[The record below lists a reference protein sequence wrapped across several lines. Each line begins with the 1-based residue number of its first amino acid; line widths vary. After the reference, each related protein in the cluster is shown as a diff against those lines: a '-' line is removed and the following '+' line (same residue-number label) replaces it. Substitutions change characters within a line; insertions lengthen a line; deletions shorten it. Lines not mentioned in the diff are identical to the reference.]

1 MSDRV
6 LVTFAALAEAAQQ
19 IQSTYNNLNTKLTDL
34 ESQLKPVVSTWTG
47 NASQNY
53 QVQQQVE
60 RRADRPQHG
69 SAGDR
74 QGARGRARRLH
85 HDRDLEH
92 HGVAVRAGAS
102 ARVVGMSI
110 SARRFSYGHRVV
122 PAGQFVER

>member
-53 QVQQQVE
+53 QVQQQKWNAAQTDLNTVLQAIGKALE
-60 RRADRPQHG
+60 A
-69 SAGDR
+69 A
-74 QGARGRARRLH
+74 
-85 HDRDLEH
+85 HDAYTTTETSNTT
-92 HGVAVRAGAS
+92 AW
-102 ARVVGMSI
+102 
-110 SARRFSYGHRVV
+110 
-122 PAGQFVER
+122 Q